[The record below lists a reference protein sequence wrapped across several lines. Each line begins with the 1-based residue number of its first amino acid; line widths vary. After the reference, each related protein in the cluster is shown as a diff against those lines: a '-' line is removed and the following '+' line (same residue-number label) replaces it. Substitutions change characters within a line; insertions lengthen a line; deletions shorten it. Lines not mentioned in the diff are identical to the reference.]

1 MKYLEILKLN
11 QISISIVFI
20 YQLQI
25 PLQNKFNMSDLFLLY
40 ESASGYALFKKEE
53 YDEVAGK
60 VSSKVLK
67 AVGDLE
73 RFSKMV
79 KLQAYKPFTTAEEAL
94 ENITAI
100 A

>member
-1 MKYLEILKLN
+1 
-11 QISISIVFI
+11 
-20 YQLQI
+20 
-25 PLQNKFNMSDLFLLY
+25 MSDLFLLY

-53 YDEVAGK
+53 FDEIVGK
-60 VSSKVLK
+60 ISKIQK

-79 KLQAYKPFTTAEEAL
+79 TLQAYKPFTTAEEAL